1 MSVIRFSKEEMERL
15 GGMLLHKFNYG
26 GTYDPVKGTI
36 QRSEVFKDKLVFFGR
51 CEKKSVNELAEKV
64 ASEVLG
70 RLVWYCWVANK
81 VAFSLQ
87 YQEEPG
93 LFDEG
98 YLDIGKTVSCDLRKL
113 VRELEHLLYN
123 MFTNDGNIFLASEW
137 LELLRDIITAAKSAV
152 LSDMEDLLQCG

>member
-15 GGMLLHKFNYG
+15 GGMLLYKFNYG

-36 QRSEVFKDKLVFFGR
+36 QRSDVFKDKLVFFGR
-51 CEKKSVNELAEKV
+51 FEKKNINELTEKV

-81 VAFSLQ
+81 TAFALQ

-98 YLDIGKTVSCDLRKL
+98 YLGIEKTVSCDLRKL
-113 VRELEHLLYN
+113 VRELDHLLYN
-123 MFTNDGNIFLASEW
+123 MFTGDGHIFLSSEW
-137 LELLRDIITAAKSAV
+137 LELLRDIITAAKSAI
-152 LSDMEDLLQCG
+152 LSDMEDRAQCN